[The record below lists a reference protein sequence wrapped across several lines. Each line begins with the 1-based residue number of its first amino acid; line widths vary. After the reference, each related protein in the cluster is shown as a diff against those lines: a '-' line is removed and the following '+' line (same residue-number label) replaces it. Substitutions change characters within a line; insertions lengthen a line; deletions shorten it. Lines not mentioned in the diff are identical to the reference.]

1 MRASFIVLP
10 FAIIGITMVTSMAD
24 IYQSQ
29 CHDTPSKR
37 LQLHTQYAP
46 LWLSTTATVLHS
58 STISSQTLQLWTYQ
72 LSIWTLSG

>member
-10 FAIIGITMVTSMAD
+10 FTIIGIKMVTSMAD
-24 IYQSQ
+24 IY

-46 LWLSTTATVLHS
+46 LWLNTTATVLHS